1 MDFNHFSNELAV
13 LEIVRSSNFIR
24 PRKLT
29 SGQLYMALIR
39 LQSDVPA
46 IERFMAMID
55 ELVKEGL
62 LISAMVLDHDPSFPY
77 TQHIILGL
85 TEPGEAALEERSAQ
99 ADHFLPMISEPA
111 FNQDSSKLDAILA
124 YEKHHF
130 PCTLCRAYSTAV
142 PPEPGRA
149 CNSNACG

>member
-1 MDFNHFSNELAV
+1 MLEAAVDFNHFSNELAV

-39 LQSDVPA
+39 LQSDVPS
-46 IERFMAMID
+46 IESFMAMID

-62 LISAMVLDHDPSFPY
+62 LISATVLDHDASFPY

-85 TEPGEAALEERSAQ
+85 TEIGEAALEESSAQ
-99 ADHFLPMISEPA
+99 ADHFLPVIGEPS
-111 FNQDSSKLDAILA
+111 FNQNVIK
-124 YEKHHF
+124 
-130 PCTLCRAYSTAV
+130 P
-142 PPEPGRA
+142 
-149 CNSNACG
+149 